1 MKIKAMIAATLVG
14 GLTPVTLPLPIYA
27 AQAGASQCM
36 DQDARL
42 AEIAKNAKPPQSAS
56 SIVHMTNLMYVLDEA
71 MKTLDRLCTHE
82 ADYSQVRASYKAARD
97 QAFENCKALAGNQSV
112 CVPTRYV
119 RPY

>member
-1 MKIKAMIAATLVG
+1 MKIKTMIAATLVA
-14 GLTPVTLPLPIYA
+14 GLTPATLPIPIFSA
-27 AQAGASQCM
+27 VAGANQCM

-42 AEIAKNAKPPQSAS
+42 AEIAENAKPPQSAS

-82 ADYSQVRASYKAARD
+82 ADYAQVRESDQAARD
-97 QAFENCKALAGNQSV
+97 QAFENCKALASNPSI